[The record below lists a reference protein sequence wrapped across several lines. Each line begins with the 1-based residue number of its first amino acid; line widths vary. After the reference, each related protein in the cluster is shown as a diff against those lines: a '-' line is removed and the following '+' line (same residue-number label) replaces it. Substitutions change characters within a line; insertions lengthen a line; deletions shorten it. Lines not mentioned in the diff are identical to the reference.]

1 MNLNELRDIIR
12 IFDASSLSEL
22 EIEEKGTRFRLV
34 KNVVKTEIPSEGGVS
49 ISETVIEPHAEDE
62 QARGLKV
69 LVKSPL
75 VGTFY
80 RASAPGD
87 EPFVKIDQQVH
98 PGQTLCIIEAMKVMN
113 EITAEVAGTVKE
125 ILVENAHPIEYDQ
138 ELFVIE
144 REE

>member
-1 MNLNELRDIIR
+1 MNLNDLRDVIR

-34 KNVVKTEIPSEGGVS
+34 KNAARMKSAGEAGALPEATAAEPDVETQESEGLLIV
-49 ISETVIEPHAEDE
+49 
-62 QARGLKV
+62 R
-69 LVKSPL
+69 SPL

-80 RASAPGD
+80 RANAPGA
-87 EPFVKIDQQVH
+87 EPFVDVGESVH
-98 PGQTLCIIEAMKVMN
+98 PGQPLCIIEAMKVMN
-113 EITAEVAGTVKE
+113 EVTSEVTGTVKE
-125 ILVENAHPIEYDQ
+125 ILVDNGHPIEYDQ